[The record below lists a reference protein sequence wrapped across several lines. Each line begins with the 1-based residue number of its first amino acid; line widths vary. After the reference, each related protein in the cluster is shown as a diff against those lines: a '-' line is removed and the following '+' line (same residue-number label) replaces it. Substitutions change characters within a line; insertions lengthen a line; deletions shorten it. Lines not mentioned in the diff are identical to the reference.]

1 MKLDREFAREV
12 RKVANGDGSREA
24 KFDFI
29 KKVKETRKKLSTPE
43 VRRTFGECI
52 KEYGRVPVAICVAA
66 TIIERRDRLG
76 THAVRWATSVLELWT
91 NKPFSGISF
100 AYINDNLHPTRIE
113 EYAGEFIRLTT
124 EEP

>member
-1 MKLDREFAREV
+1 MKLDGDFVREV
-12 RKVANGDGSREA
+12 RKKANGDGSREA
-24 KFDFI
+24 RFAFI
-29 KKVKETRKKLSTPE
+29 KEVKEARKKLSTPE

-66 TIIERRDRLG
+66 TIIERRDRLE
-76 THAVRWATSVLELWT
+76 TRTVRWATSVLELWT
-91 NKPFSGISF
+91 NKPFSGIVF
-100 AYINDNLHPTRIE
+100 AHIHDNLHPTRIE